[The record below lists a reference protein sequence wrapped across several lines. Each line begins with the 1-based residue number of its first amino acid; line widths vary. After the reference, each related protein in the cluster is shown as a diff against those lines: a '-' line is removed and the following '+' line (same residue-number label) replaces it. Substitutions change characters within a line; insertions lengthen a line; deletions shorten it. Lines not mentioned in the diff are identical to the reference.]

1 MVFSRS
7 ITYIMFYIYKI
18 CNMYICQ
25 TNTHPGLLLIYIHI
39 YIYIYIYI
47 YITILPD
54 VD

>member
-7 ITYIMFYIYKI
+7 ITYMFCIYKI
-18 CNMYICQ
+18 CKIYICQ
-25 TNTHPGLLLIYIHI
+25 TNTHPGLLLIYI
-39 YIYIYIYI
+39 YIYI